1 MSANNVVAVIKREV
15 TFGVAPSAASA
26 RQFRTLDSPGLE
38 LSRTPIES
46 MERRTDLLETI
57 GRLGSKSVS
66 GSFNSEV
73 NPGGDFDW
81 LLEDAVRGTLG
92 AVASVPSISAGTR
105 VGLAATPA
113 TPVFRSYAIE
123 QRDIFADESELHLGC
138 RLVQTKMSLQ
148 PNEMSRFEYTFQ
160 GVDRTLLGTGA
171 SPFYTTP
178 SLTTG
183 APLIADDAVIT
194 YAGSPITTLTG
205 LELTLISDFGTRP
218 TIGSFISPDVY
229 MNKLR
234 IAAEISVI
242 RANYLALTDFDA
254 ETEFAI
260 QVVLSAPGSSP
271 KLTFAVNLPR
281 VKIMGIGAQFSGG
294 DDAKIE
300 TRRIRIFPPN
310 GASDAV
316 RFYTS
321 TETPVAV

>member
-1 MSANNVVAVIKREV
+1 MSANNVVAIIKREV

-26 RQFRTLDSPGLE
+26 RQLRSLDSPGLE

-46 MERRTDLLETI
+46 MERRTDLLQPM
-57 GRLGSKSVS
+57 GRLGGKNTG
-66 GSFNSEV
+66 GSFNTEV

-81 LLEDAVRGTLG
+81 LLEDSVRGTLG
-92 AVASVPSISAGTR
+92 AVASVPSISSGTR
-105 VGLAATPA
+105 VALVATPA

-123 QRDIFADESELHLGC
+123 QRDIFIDESELFLGT
-138 RLVQTKMSLQ
+138 RLVQTKMTLQ
-148 PNEMSRFEYTFQ
+148 PNEMSRFEWTFQ
-160 GVDRTLLGTGA
+160 GVDRTLIGTGA

-183 APLIADDAVIT
+183 TPLIADDAVIT

-205 LELTLISDFGTRP
+205 LDLTLTNDAGTRP

-234 IAAEISVI
+234 ISAEISAI
-242 RANYLALTDFDA
+242 RSSLAALTAFDA

-260 QVVLSAPGSSP
+260 QVVLSAPGSHP

-281 VKIMGIGAQFSGG
+281 VKIMGVGAQFSGG

-300 TRRIRIFPPN
+300 TRRIWVHPPA

-321 TETPVAV
+321 TETPVVV